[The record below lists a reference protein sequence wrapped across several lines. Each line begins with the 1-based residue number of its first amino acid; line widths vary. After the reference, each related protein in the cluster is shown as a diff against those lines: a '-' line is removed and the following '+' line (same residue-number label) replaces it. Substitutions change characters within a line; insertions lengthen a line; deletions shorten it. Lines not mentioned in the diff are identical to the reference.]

1 MPQLDL
7 PAYPTQLFW
16 LTILLILPHMVSHTI
31 VAPVILIT
39 LRVRARSL
47 FLIETT
53 TKTAHEALEL
63 SKNKFYTFTTIKIKH
78 IIHTF
83 DRIRKVIT
91 TFLTHQQNQINNYTL
106 PLRLIV
112 NEPLAISEKA
122 ILDDY
127 SRVIHLKGTSRIEL
141 LHFAYF
147 APSQK
152 VTRDL
157 YDLIVSMEDN
167 SIYSY
172 RVPRKLGFFKRTW
185 MGIKEYF
192 NLYLPFIPFIHP
204 HDDFILVVAFA
215 CVFIFML
222 RKYGNALITVLTGS
236 YAQDIRTKFVNALSG
251 VSNNL
256 NAAKTLL
263 TNNTNLVKDLKN
275 TYRSMFKY
283 FLIQDKYPAQL
294 LSKDNES

>member
-31 VAPVILIT
+31 VAPVILLT

-53 TKTAHEALEL
+53 TKTAYESLKL
-63 SKNKFYTFTTIKIKH
+63 TKNKFYTFATIKIKH

-91 TFLTHQQNQINNYTL
+91 TFLTYQQNQINTYTL
-106 PLRLIV
+106 PLRLIF

-127 SRVIHLKGTSRIEL
+127 SVAVHLEERLEILSGVIYS
-141 LHFAYF
+141 
-147 APSQK
+147 PSIRNI
-152 VTRDL
+152 RDL
-157 YDLIVSMEDN
+157 YDVCVSMEDK

-172 RVPRKLGFFKRTW
+172 RVPRKLGFFTKTW
-185 MGIKEYF
+185 RGFKEF
-192 NLYLPFIPFIHP
+192 FSLYLPFVPFIHP

-215 CVFIFML
+215 CVFVFIL
-222 RKYGNALITVLTGS
+222 RKYGKALITVLTGN
-236 YAQDIRTKFVNALSG
+236 YAQDIKAKFVNALSG

-256 NAAKTLL
+256 NVAKH
-263 TNNTNLVKDLKN
+263 
-275 TYRSMFKY
+275 Y
-283 FLIQDKYPAQL
+283 
-294 LSKDNES
+294 